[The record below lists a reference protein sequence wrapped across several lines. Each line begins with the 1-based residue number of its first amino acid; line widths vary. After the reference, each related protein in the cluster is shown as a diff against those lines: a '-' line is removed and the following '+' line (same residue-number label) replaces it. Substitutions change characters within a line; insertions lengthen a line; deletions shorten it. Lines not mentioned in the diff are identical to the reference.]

1 MTQLEILEQ
10 YCVRTIKNKFF
21 IQVVIEDE
29 DKVAWKS
36 YLEKALK
43 LSLSI
48 TPLDP
53 LAGYGM
59 GQTVAQ
65 QEDDKLFTQAL
76 NHCKHQVRVGSRRG
90 ETGREE

>member
-1 MTQLEILEQ
+1 MIT
-10 YCVRTIKNKFF
+10 
-21 IQVVIEDE
+21 DE

-53 LAGYGM
+53 LAVQTSGSGV
-59 GQTVAQ
+59 GDGLGLTVAEE
-65 QEDDKLFTQAL
+65 EDNKLFAQAL
-76 NHCKHQVRVGSRRG
+76 NHCKHQV
-90 ETGREE
+90 

>member
-1 MTQLEILEQ
+1 M
-10 YCVRTIKNKFF
+10 
-21 IQVVIEDE
+21 VIEDE

-43 LSLSI
+43 LSLSM

-53 LAGYGM
+53 LAGKCSWTGVGYGM

-65 QEDDKLFTQAL
+65 EEDDKLFTQAL

-90 ETGREE
+90 ETGREG